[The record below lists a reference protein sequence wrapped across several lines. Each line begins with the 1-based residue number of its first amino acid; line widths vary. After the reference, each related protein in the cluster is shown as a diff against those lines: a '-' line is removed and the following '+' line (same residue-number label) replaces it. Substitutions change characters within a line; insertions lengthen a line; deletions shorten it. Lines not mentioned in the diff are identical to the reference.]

1 MNPED
6 ILKAAQ
12 NEQQDLGEYERL
24 IARKAANTGVI
35 LGVILCLLL
44 ILLEYFLTKSF
55 DFGKIAIIFIM
66 HGGANFYEGIKNKN
80 KKMIIIGVTDFIF
93 TALWILLFVG
103 VLLI

>member
-1 MNPED
+1 MNPEE

-12 NEQQDLGEYERL
+12 NEHQDLGEYERM

-44 ILLEYFLTKSF
+44 IFIEYLLTKTF

-66 HGGANFYEGIKNKN
+66 HGGANLYEGMKSKN
-80 KKMIIIGVTDFIF
+80 KKMIIVGVTDLAF
-93 TALWILLFVG
+93 TALWVLLFVG
-103 VLLI
+103 VLLV